1 MISQERKS
9 SRIDFTEYSLPDK
22 QLGHGKYKR
31 GFWKV
36 LPVLAGG
43 LMLQLA
49 GGEPALARPDQPGA
63 DDGALETWIVRLTEP
78 PLARYAGGLAGLEP
92 THARTLGRRKLDP
105 RSSASRAY
113 LRFLDRRHDRI
124 RASIEA
130 RCGRAVPVL
139 RRFRAAVNGMA
150 VGLSETEAGL
160 VRGGPGVRDVVRDTA
175 DAPDTDRGPLF
186 IRADEIWPGGS
197 TGADTMGEAI
207 VIGILDTG
215 INGAHDSF
223 ANPGP
228 LDGYTHTNP
237 LGNGVFL
244 GRCALRPWQPDYYP
258 HCNDKLIGAYS
269 FSSDDDP
276 EDEDGHGSHVSS
288 IAAGNPLSVLGPVVN
303 TVNPSLVYSI
313 SGVAPHANLVMYE
326 VCAPDPVLCT
336 TSARVAAV
344 DQAILDGVVDVLN
357 HSIGNDGAPWTNLVS
372 EAFFDATEAGI
383 FVAQSA
389 SNDGPDPAT
398 VNSGTAPWT
407 ASVANQSHDRIH
419 ANTLTDLT
427 ASGGLADISGSSLSA
442 GTGGPF
448 EIVYA
453 GDQDVGGQTFPLC
466 GDGPSVFPPDGSSN
480 PFPAGFF
487 TGKIVICDRGTYAR
501 VEKGFNV
508 ALAGAAG
515 YILANDASTGD
526 WLVADDHY
534 LPSIHIT
541 YTDGVAL
548 KAWLGAGG
556 PAFTGEITEAAPDTD
571 PAFGDILES
580 SSSRGPHPNAPEV
593 IKPDLSAPGTAILA
607 AVESG
612 FGGDEVDFLWGT
624 SMASPHVAG
633 AAALLRAVH
642 PTWSPAEIKSALMLT
657 AKAVVLK
664 EDGITPGDPFDRGSG
679 RVHVGDAARA
689 LLVMNETGANFQA
702 ADPAVGGDPTTLNL
716 ASLADPGCDET
727 CDWSRTFRNRSG
739 GFVEFDVVQSAGGP
753 DLILT
758 PDVTN
763 FTLAEGASQVIQ
775 FTAAV
780 LSCPPGGCGPSADWM
795 FGEFEFQV
803 RSSPLGSG
811 SNLDLHVPVAII
823 PLPEPDP
830 LVGLC
835 SGAVLLMALARLRA
849 AREQRWNGGRSSG
862 AGSH

>member
-1 MISQERKS
+1 
-9 SRIDFTEYSLPDK
+9 
-22 QLGHGKYKR
+22 
-31 GFWKV
+31 
-36 LPVLAGG
+36 
-43 LMLQLA
+43 MLQFA
-49 GGEPALARPDQPGA
+49 GGEPAGARPDQPGTG
-63 DDGALETWIVRLTEP
+63 DGALETWIVRLTEP
-78 PLARYAGGLAGLEP
+78 PLARYAGGVAGLEP

-113 LRFLDRRHDRI
+113 LRFLDRRQDRI

-139 RRFRAAVNGMA
+139 RRFQAAVNGLA
-150 VGLSETEAGL
+150 VRLSEAEAGV
-160 VRGGPGVRDVVRDTA
+160 VRGVPGVRDVVRDTA

-215 INGAHDSF
+215 INGTHASF
-223 ANPGP
+223 ADPGP
-228 LDGYTHTNP
+228 VDSHTHTNP

-244 GRCALRPWQPDYYP
+244 GRCALPSLHPDYYP
-258 HCNDKLIGAYS
+258 HCNNKLIGAYS
-269 FSSDDDP
+269 FSADDDP
-276 EDEDGHGSHVSS
+276 EDEDGHGSHVAST
-288 IAAGNPLSVLGPVVN
+288 AAGNLLSVFAPVVN
-303 TVNPSLVYSI
+303 TVNPSLVYDI

-326 VCAPDPVLCT
+326 VCAPDPVFCT
-336 TSARVAAV
+336 ASARVAAV
-344 DQAILDGVVDVLN
+344 DQAILNGVVDVLN
-357 HSIGNDGAPWTNLVS
+357 HSIDNDGAPWTTLVS
-372 EAFFDATEAGI
+372 EAFLDATEAGI

-389 SNDGPDPAT
+389 GNYGPAPAT
-398 VNSGTAPWT
+398 VNSATAPWT
-407 ASVANQSHDRIH
+407 ASVANQSHDRVH
-419 ANTLTDLT
+419 SNTLTGLT
-427 ASGGLADISGSSLSA
+427 AGGGLADISGFSLSA

-466 GDGPSVFPPDGSSN
+466 ADGPSVFPPDGSSN
-480 PFPAGFF
+480 PFPVGLF
-487 TGKIVICDRGTYAR
+487 TGKIVICDRGIYAR

-508 ALAGAAG
+508 ALVGAAG

-526 WLVADDHY
+526 ALVADDHY

-541 YTDGVAL
+541 HTDGAAL
-548 KAWLGAGG
+548 KTWLGAGG
-556 PAFTGEITEAAPDTD
+556 PTFTGEITSAAPGAD
-571 PAFGDILES
+571 PAFGDILRV
-580 SSSRGPHPNAPEV
+580 SSSRGPQPNAPEV

-612 FGGDEVDFLWGT
+612 FGVDEVDFISGT

-657 AKAVVLK
+657 AKGVVLK
-664 EDGITPGDPFDRGSG
+664 EDGITPGDPFDQGSG

-702 ADPAVGGDPTTLNL
+702 ADPAMGGDPTSLNL

-727 CDWSRTFRNRSG
+727 CNWSRTFRNVSG
-739 GFVEFDVVQSAGGP
+739 GFVEFDIVQSAGDP
-753 DLILT
+753 DVILT

-763 FTLAEGASQVIQ
+763 FTLAGGASQVIQ

-780 LSCPPGGCGPSADWM
+780 LGCPPGGCGPSADWM
-795 FGEFEFQV
+795 FGELELQV
-803 RSSPLGSG
+803 LSSPLGSAG
-811 SNLDLHVPVAII
+811 ELDLHVPVAII

-830 LVGLC
+830 LLGLC
-835 SGAVLLMALARLRA
+835 SGIGLLTALARRG
-849 AREQRWNGGRSSG
+849 RIGSRSSPPTPLRG
-862 AGSH
+862 IGVGRL